1 MNIQKKTSSLLII
14 VIFIYASLII
24 TLNNSLWN
32 QALMDLDSEQ
42 SINNNKIL
50 NKYLNKELKTLG
62 LILKDYARWD
72 DTYNFVKNK
81 NSDFVIDSFTGV
93 DPNIFSFF
101 TIYNNDGKK
110 LVSYEIS
117 EDGMLIPWKFLS
129 TRISKD
135 SVWFDTNIDN
145 IKTGFMNFNGET
157 LLVASSPIY
166 ATNSSK
172 DSNGLIIFAKRF
184 NEDIKNRL
192 KDETQTNHSII
203 SISGAKLIKSN
214 QLIIENIKKSN
225 NLYVDSSQMNVS
237 KSYSLIYDLFN
248 RPIFI
253 VYTESPKK
261 FELIGKGIQHNTVL
275 LTILLALI
283 ILLVF
288 YESIKIMIIN
298 PLKILQRIFQHI
310 SLKNEI
316 PQGYYKKLMGNND
329 EISELTNEFKIMN
342 DKIFELNYNLES
354 AVKDRTIELRRAN
367 ENLRLMEKII
377 ENTAE
382 GILVTDLNGSI
393 IKVNRG
399 FLTMSE
405 FSEEEVIGQNPK
417 ILKSGRHT
425 SEFYRTMWEE
435 IQISGCWSGE
445 VWNRRKDGAIFPKW
459 LTINTIRDKDGNPVY
474 YIGLL
479 TDITKLK
486 DVETKL
492 NHLAYY
498 DSLTGLPN
506 RTLFYERLLQSI
518 KFNKRYKSNLAV
530 FFIDL
535 DRFKNIND
543 TLGHSF
549 GDEFL
554 IEVSERLKE
563 RVRESDTVC
572 RVGGDEFLVI
582 LDKFN
587 NIDDVAM
594 VASDIIKVIEKPA
607 QLANKEISCSA
618 SLGISIFPADDET
631 ADGLIR
637 KADSAMY
644 LAKDSGKGVYKF
656 FSQDME
662 DLNNAKL
669 DLEIRLRKALEENR
683 FELFYQPQINIEKYV
698 KGEFAIIGC
707 EALIRWRQEDGTL
720 IPPDLFIPLAEE
732 TGMIIPLGKWVLEEA
747 CRTASK
753 WYREGT
759 PIRVSAN
766 VSSIQF
772 EDPEFLNYL
781 DEAIK
786 NSELP
791 PHLLH
796 LELTESMLLNN
807 LQNTID
813 LLNAIKDKGILFSI
827 DDFGTG
833 YSSLSYIKELP
844 ASNLKIDKAFVFK
857 MDNSKEDKAL
867 VQVIISI
874 AKTFG
879 MNSLA
884 EGVETQDHL
893 ERLYEMGCEEIQGY
907 LISRPLPQKDFERF
921 LVDRPKNI
929 EENNLTPEEKPKED
943 ESTEQE
949 SLISK
954 F

>member
-1 MNIQKKTSSLLII
+1 
-14 VIFIYASLII
+14 
-24 TLNNSLWN
+24 
-32 QALMDLDSEQ
+32 
-42 SINNNKIL
+42 
-50 NKYLNKELKTLG
+50 
-62 LILKDYARWD
+62 
-72 DTYNFVKNK
+72 
-81 NSDFVIDSFTGV
+81 
-93 DPNIFSFF
+93 
-101 TIYNNDGKK
+101 
-110 LVSYEIS
+110 
-117 EDGMLIPWKFLS
+117 
-129 TRISKD
+129 
-135 SVWFDTNIDN
+135 
-145 IKTGFMNFNGET
+145 
-157 LLVASSPIY
+157 
-166 ATNSSK
+166 
-172 DSNGLIIFAKRF
+172 
-184 NEDIKNRL
+184 
-192 KDETQTNHSII
+192 
-203 SISGAKLIKSN
+203 
-214 QLIIENIKKSN
+214 
-225 NLYVDSSQMNVS
+225 
-237 KSYSLIYDLFN
+237 
-248 RPIFI
+248 
-253 VYTESPKK
+253 
-261 FELIGKGIQHNTVL
+261 
-275 LTILLALI
+275 
-283 ILLVF
+283 
-288 YESIKIMIIN
+288 
-298 PLKILQRIFQHI
+298 
-310 SLKNEI
+310 
-316 PQGYYKKLMGNND
+316 
-329 EISELTNEFKIMN
+329 
-342 DKIFELNYNLES
+342 
-354 AVKDRTIELRRAN
+354 
-367 ENLRLMEKII
+367 
-377 ENTAE
+377 
-382 GILVTDLNGSI
+382 
-393 IKVNRG
+393 
-399 FLTMSE
+399 
-405 FSEEEVIGQNPK
+405 
-417 ILKSGRHT
+417 
-425 SEFYRTMWEE
+425 
-435 IQISGCWSGE
+435 
-445 VWNRRKDGAIFPKW
+445 
-459 LTINTIRDKDGNPVY
+459 
-474 YIGLL
+474 
-479 TDITKLK
+479 
-486 DVETKL
+486 
-492 NHLAYY
+492 
-498 DSLTGLPN
+498 
-506 RTLFYERLLQSI
+506 
-518 KFNKRYKSNLAV
+518 
-530 FFIDL
+530 
-535 DRFKNIND
+535 
-543 TLGHSF
+543 
-549 GDEFL
+549 
-554 IEVSERLKE
+554 
-563 RVRESDTVC
+563 
-572 RVGGDEFLVI
+572 
-582 LDKFN
+582 
-587 NIDDVAM
+587 M
-594 VASDIIKVIEKPA
+594 VASDIIKVIEKPT

-618 SLGISIFPADDET
+618 SLGISVFPADDET

-669 DLEIRLRKALEENR
+669 DLEIKLRKALEENR

-781 DEAIK
+781 DGAIK

-791 PHLLH
+791 PYLLH

-907 LISRPLPQKDFERF
+907 LISKPLPQKDFERF

-929 EENNLTPEEKPKED
+929 EENNLTPEEKPQEN